1 MNLIKDG
8 HIIWG
13 LLMVLLPFA
22 PAAIVGVFLV
32 FEDAV
37 SKDTW
42 KKKSKYGFLGLV
54 LLVPGVIICTPL
66 YMLFVL
72 VTGFLKVWNPE
83 IETDEDLGKE
93 QFCCLDGRTILQ
105 IPPLLRM
112 AEVVM
117 ESYPQSILG
126 EFHCPVPNIKSHLP
140 NKDHRPPSPPSGIYI
155 QVMIGPP
162 EDPTAKIFQY
172 IGITASLLSI
182 TKGCG
187 EW

>member
-1 MNLIKDG
+1 MNGVTLIEDG

-42 KKKSKYGFLGLV
+42 KKKSQYGFLGLV
-54 LLVPGVIICTPL
+54 RLVPGVIICTPL

-83 IETDEDLGKE
+83 IETLPEEDLGKE

-105 IPPLLRM
+105 TPPLLRM
-112 AEVVM
+112 AEVTRNLSLV
-117 ESYPQSILG
+117 SFTVQCPILRAICQTKTID
-126 EFHCPVPNIKSHLP
+126 HPPLRHL
-140 NKDHRPPSPPSGIYI
+140 HPS
-155 QVMIGPP
+155 
-162 EDPTAKIFQY
+162 DDRAT
-172 IGITASLLSI
+172 
-182 TKGCG
+182 
-187 EW
+187 

>member
-1 MNLIKDG
+1 
-8 HIIWG
+8 
-13 LLMVLLPFA
+13 MVLLPFA

-42 KKKSKYGFLGLV
+42 KKKSQYGFLGLV

-83 IETDEDLGKE
+83 IETLPEEDLGKE

-126 EFHCPVPNIKSHLP
+126 EFHCPILRAICQTKTIDHPPPPLRHL
-140 NKDHRPPSPPSGIYI
+140 HPS
-155 QVMIGPP
+155 
-162 EDPTAKIFQY
+162 DDRAT
-172 IGITASLLSI
+172 
-182 TKGCG
+182 
-187 EW
+187 